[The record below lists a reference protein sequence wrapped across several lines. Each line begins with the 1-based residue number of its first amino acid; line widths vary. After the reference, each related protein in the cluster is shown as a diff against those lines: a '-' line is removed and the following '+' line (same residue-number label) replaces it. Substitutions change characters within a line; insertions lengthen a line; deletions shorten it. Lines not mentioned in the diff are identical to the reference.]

1 VKWCK
6 IEKDKDTFDL
16 FKIIEKKVLTVVLS
30 LSIVSS
36 ILVSI
41 IRWRVE
47 ADNHWVEMAWG
58 FCRTLPV
65 AGVSIIILD

>member
-1 VKWCK
+1 M
-6 IEKDKDTFDL
+6 
-16 FKIIEKKVLTVVLS
+16 EKKILIVLLC

-47 ADNHWVEMAWG
+47 ADNRWVEMA
-58 FCRTLPV
+58 CDYSELSRL
-65 AGVSIIILD
+65 